1 MSEGVICD
9 DCYMRLQRQATE
21 WGKKYKFRFS
31 DQVNLDLALMF
42 FRCDFAPLF
51 PLYLVRSCA
60 DLKIVADE
68 NTGEVKKIRRIKV
81 GNYE

>member
-1 MSEGVICD
+1 MSEGVTCD

-31 DQVNLDLALMF
+31 DQVNLDLVFLF
-42 FRCDFAPLF
+42 FSLLF
-51 PLYLVRSCA
+51 CTCFFILYLARSCA

-68 NTGEVKKIRRIKV
+68 SAEEVKKIRKV